1 MSIVARHSVQK
12 ARSTR
17 ERIVVAAAAAFAREG
32 FNRASLERIA
42 LTAGV
47 TRGAVYVHF
56 EGKRDLFNAVG
67 DLIEWPL
74 QSEHTSSSVAGEVRP
89 IVELRRT
96 VQALMEDIQ
105 ENAAKRCVLDIVL
118 HKIEWTEE
126 NAELLDRLN
135 RTNDGVARR
144 IGRLLSNALRR
155 GDLCL
160 PISAEEASVT
170 LQAALLGVVSSC
182 LRSSTTEALVTRG
195 DWLVTSL
202 LARHES

>member
-1 MSIVARHSVQK
+1 M
-12 ARSTR
+12 
-17 ERIVVAAAAAFAREG
+17 
-32 FNRASLERIA
+32 
-42 LTAGV
+42 TAGV

-67 DLIEWPL
+67 DLIDWPL
-74 QSEHTSSSVAGEVRP
+74 LSEHTSSSAAGEEQP

-96 VQALMEDIQ
+96 VQALMADIQ

-118 HKIEWTEE
+118 HKIEWTDE

-135 RTNDGVARR
+135 RTNDEVARR
-144 IGRLLSNALRR
+144 IGRLLSDALRR

>member
-1 MSIVARHSVQK
+1 M
-12 ARSTR
+12 
-17 ERIVVAAAAAFAREG
+17 VAAAAAFAQEG
-32 FNRASLERIA
+32 FNRPSLARIA
-42 LTAGV
+42 STAGV

-56 EGKRDLFNAVG
+56 RGKRDLFNAVG
-67 DLIEWPL
+67 DLMDWPL
-74 QSEHTSSSVAGEVRP
+74 LSEQKLPTAAGEERP
-89 IVELRRT
+89 LVELRRT
-96 VQALMEDIQ
+96 VQALMGDIQ

-135 RTNDGVARR
+135 RTNDGVARQ
-144 IGRLLSNALRR
+144 IGRLLSDAVRR

-160 PISAEEASVT
+160 PISTEEASVT

-195 DWLVTSL
+195 NWLLNSL
-202 LARHES
+202 LTRHES

>member
-1 MSIVARHSVQK
+1 MAVARHSVEQ

-32 FNRASLERIA
+32 FNRSSLERIA

-56 EGKRDLFNAVG
+56 GGKRDLFNAVG
-67 DLIEWPL
+67 DLIDWPL
-74 QSEHTSSSVAGEVRP
+74 LSEHTLSTTAGEERP
-89 IVELRRT
+89 IGELRRT
-96 VQALMEDIQ
+96 VQGWMADI
-105 ENAAKRCVLDIVL
+105 EANATKRCVLDIVL

-135 RTNDGVARR
+135 RTNVGVTRR
-144 IGRLLSNALRR
+144 IGELLSDALRR

-202 LARHES
+202 LAHHES